1 MDAPKPRFSDL
12 MDLVR
17 RLRGENGCPWD
28 RKQTAGTMAPHLTEE
43 TYELVDAIFAGSPQ
57 AVREELGDVLF
68 HIFFIANLYRETG
81 RFDMADVVAEIV
93 EKMTRR
99 HPHVFGDACV
109 GSAEDVKAQW
119 HRIKGEEKKTESGG
133 SRLASVP
140 AGLPALMRA
149 YRISDRIARAG
160 FPGEEG
166 PDRLETAEQRWTALK
181 AAFAHGEKAGIS
193 TAMGEMLLEL
203 VHAAREAGVHPD
215 TALSDAL
222 RRFQGRFEAVERAVS
237 EKGDDLDR
245 LAPEERDR
253 YWKAVNY
260 DASTDESPER
270 R

>member
-1 MDAPKPRFSDL
+1 MDSPKPRFSDL

-43 TYELVDAIFAGSPQ
+43 TYELVEAIFAGSPR

-81 RFDMADVVAEIV
+81 QFDMADVVADIV

-99 HPHVFGDACV
+99 HPHVFGDAHV
-109 GSAEDVKAQW
+109 NDDEDVKAQW
-119 HRIKGEEKKTESGG
+119 HRIKGEEKKTETGG

-149 YRISDRIARAG
+149 YRISDRVARAG
-160 FPGEEG
+160 FPGSEG
-166 PDRLETAEQRWTALK
+166 PDRLETAERRWTTLKTAL
-181 AAFAHGEKAGIS
+181 ARGEKAGIS
-193 TAMGEMLLEL
+193 TAMGEMLMEL
-203 VHAAREAGVHPD
+203 VHAARETGVHPD

-222 RRFQGRFEAVERAVS
+222 RRFQARFEAVERAV
-237 EKGDDLDR
+237 EDQGRDLDDLSPGEKSR
-245 LAPEERDR
+245 CWR
-253 YWKAVNY
+253 AVSSA
-260 DASTDESPER
+260 ASTDGLPER